1 MDNAQ
6 VEIIK
11 GNSETSY
18 IVKNELSEKKQL
30 QGLVVL

>member
-11 GNSETSY
+11 GNSETSD